1 MRELTHK
8 EQKEYDRLT
17 LGSKQIGLEDFID
30 NIKPVEN
37 PEIRQKL
44 EELSKQDNFVQLS
57 LF

>member
-1 MRELTHK
+1 MRELTHN

-30 NIKPVEN
+30 NIKPAEN